1 MKLKEEQI
9 LALMHKAGFS
19 SSAMRV
25 LTREVGPYDVNVP
38 TAPVLE
44 FVDLILKAGR
54 KDLIQNK
61 EPVYHDADGT
71 MIRVGDWIWYWDD
84 DYRICA
90 QIKSIDPS
98 AFDTPITAE
107 TLCSKVRVTLDF
119 AEVHTSRSKMKHP
132 LET

>member
-9 LALMHKAGFS
+9 LALMNKAGFS
-19 SSAMRV
+19 SSAMRA
-25 LTREVGPYDVNVP
+25 LTREVGPYDITTP
-38 TAPVLE
+38 IAPVLE

-54 KDLIQNK
+54 KDLIQD
-61 EPVYHDADGT
+61 EESYHDADGT
-71 MIRVGDWIWYWDD
+71 MIRVGDWIWYWYDD
-84 DYRICA
+84 FRICA
-90 QIKSIDPS
+90 QIKSIDAS
-98 AFDTPITAE
+98 SFNTPITAE